1 MQILKHPT
9 ILRQLPPALVFLLT
23 LIIGGCASSPSPE
36 SQGQGDAAPASE
48 GLQVVDSREEQL
60 EPEEELRGWQG
71 TAPEDMPSDGS
82 GASEPTKVFPGTGRF
97 VRNVRQD
104 TAPDGEAGD
113 ITLNFENTDLREVV
127 KVVLDELVGENYI
140 LDPGVRGSVTMQTSR
155 PLTRD
160 ALLPTLETLLRMNG
174 SGLVKIDGIY
184 HVLPMNQITK
194 GTTVPQLADAVSAL
208 PSGYSV
214 RIIPLR
220 YISADEMTKIL
231 QPLVKDGSIVRTDA
245 KRNLLVLAGTSRDLQ
260 YVMDTIRT
268 FDVDWIAGM
277 SVGFFELQYAKVE
290 DVQKDLDTILNAQ
303 SDANLGN
310 LLRIMPIESINGLLV
325 VTPRPHYL
333 EEVSEWIQ
341 RLDKIGAGGEAEPQL
356 FVYRVRNGEAESLAG
371 LLSELFDKDSKSSSN
386 KTRKAEVAPG
396 LTPKTVSTDSKEGG
410 KESSPAAETRK
421 ASSSVNVGDGSSA
434 TLEAELRIVAD
445 PDNNALLIMATPR
458 DYQKVFRV
466 LERLDVVPLQVHVE
480 ATIVEI
486 KLSDELKY
494 GVQWKFDNIHGSY
507 GSESMWASSG
517 LAAATPGFSWALTN
531 SVPEIRFVLNAL
543 AGDSLVNVLS
553 APSVMVLDN
562 HTAKIQVGDQV
573 PIATQSQSQ
582 VVTGGTTPVVTNSI
596 QYRDTGIK
604 LNVKPRVNPG
614 GLVTMEIDQEVSSV
628 STTSSSDLDSPTIS
642 TRNISSTVAVQ
653 SGEAVVLGGLI
664 REDKTNSEAGI
675 PGLYQIPI
683 FGHLFGE
690 TVESVKRTELV
701 VILTPRVI
709 SNNRDARRI
718 TEDFRARLQGLEGKF

>member
-1 MQILKHPT
+1 MNHLNLLYT
-9 ILRQLPPALVFLLT
+9 LPLVAA
-23 LIIGGCASSPSPE
+23 LIIGGCATQPEQPPISPTTAGMEDSV
-36 SQGQGDAAPASE
+36 GDASQP
-48 GLQVVDSREEQL
+48 VEEA
-60 EPEEELRGWQG
+60 RGGWQG
-71 TAPEDMPSDGS
+71 TPPEEMVSDGS
-82 GASEPTKVFPGTGRF
+82 SASEPIKVFPGTGRF
-97 VRNVRQD
+97 VRNIQQSLETVTD
-104 TAPDGEAGD
+104 SGD

-174 SGLVKIDGIY
+174 SGVVKIDGIY
-184 HVLPMNQITK
+184 HVLPLNKITQ
-194 GTTVPQLADAVSAL
+194 GTTVPQLADAVTAI
-208 PSGYSV
+208 PGGYSV
-214 RIIPLR
+214 RIVPLR

-303 SDANLGN
+303 ADANLGN

-333 EEVSEWIQ
+333 EEVSQWIE

-356 FVYRVRNGEAESLAG
+356 YVYRVRNGEAESLSG
-371 LLSELFDKDSKSSSN
+371 LLSELFNKDKKSSSS
-386 KTRKAEVAPG
+386 KDRTAQVAPG
-396 LTPKTVSTDSKEGG
+396 LTPKTVSTDGGDGG
-410 KESSPAAETRK
+410 KPAAEKPTT
-421 ASSSVNVGDGSSA
+421 STNVNVDEGSSA
-434 TLEAELRIVAD
+434 SLEAELRIVAD

-486 KLSDELKY
+486 TLNDELKY
-494 GVQWKFDNIHGSY
+494 GVQWKFDNTHGTY
-507 GSESMWASSG
+507 GSQTQWVGGG
-517 LAAATPGFSWALTN
+517 LATVTPGFSWALTN
-531 SVPEIRFVLNAL
+531 SVPDIRFVLNAL

-582 VVTGGTTPVVTNSI
+582 IITSGNTPVVTNSI
-596 QYRDTGIK
+596 QYRDTGIM

-664 REDKTNSEAGI
+664 REDNTKSKAGI
-675 PGLYQIPI
+675 PGLYRIPLL
-683 FGHLFGE
+683 GHLFGE
-690 TVESVKRTELV
+690 TVDNTKRTELV

-709 SNNRDARRI
+709 ANNRDARRI
-718 TEDFRARLQGLEGKF
+718 TEDFRARLQGLEGRF